1 VKRCLRLPRP
11 TRRRVEKLDRRRSTS
26 ADERIRCRVVLK
38 VAAGLSC
45 NAAARE
51 LGCAPSTAVRIVARF
66 RCEGE
71 AALLDHRNENG
82 WHKIDDDVRGGVREI
97 LVGSPGDHGFTR
109 PTWTLEILRLVVQ
122 TVLKVALS
130 LSSLWTLLRQIGA
143 RWGRPRPIVACPWRT
158 RRRQRRI
165 AALRALAASATDEN
179 VVVYA
184 DEVDI
189 HLNPKLGPDWM
200 LPGTQRLVLTPGNNE
215 KRYLAGAYE
224 PLNDRLVY
232 VEGERKAS
240 WLFLNL
246 LRALIE
252 TYDRAETIHVI
263 LDNYI
268 IHKCRV
274 TQAWLAEFGDQLRLH
289 FLPPYCPSENR
300 IERLWLDLH
309 ANVTRNHKH
318 ATLLDLCTAVAAY
331 LDRVSP
337 WNHVANAARPPMRRA
352 A

>member
-1 VKRCLRLPRP
+1 MKAKLSLQLKRPA
-11 TRRRVEKLDRRRSTS
+11 RRRVQKIDRRSGC
-26 ADERIRCRVVLK
+26 ADQRIRCRVVLK
-38 VAAGLSC
+38 VASGLSC
-45 NAAARE
+45 NGAARE

-66 RCEGE
+66 QAEGE
-71 AALLDHRNENG
+71 AALLDHRTENG
-82 WHKIDDDVRGGVREI
+82 WHKVDADVRGGVREI
-97 LVGSPGDHGFTR
+97 LVGTPEEYGFTR
-109 PTWTLEILRLVVQ
+109 PTWTLEILRVVVEQ
-122 TVLKVALS
+122 VLRVGLS
-130 LSSLWTLLRQIGA
+130 LSSLWTLLRELGV

-165 AALRALAASATDEN
+165 AALKQLAASASDEN

-189 HLNPKLGPDWM
+189 HLNPKIGPDWM

-232 VEGERKAS
+232 VEGDRKAS
-240 WLFLNL
+240 WIFLNL

-252 TYDRAETIHVI
+252 TYEYAKSIHVI

-268 IHKCRV
+268 IHKSQV
-274 TQAWLAEFGDQLRLH
+274 TKAWLAEFGARLQLH
-289 FLPPYCPSENR
+289 FLPPYCPNENR

-309 ANVTRNHKH
+309 ANVTRNHRQR
-318 ATLLDLCTAVAAY
+318 TIVA
-331 LDRVSP
+331 LMDRV
-337 WNHVANAARPPMRRA
+337 HGYLAERFDTQRRILLVA
-352 A
+352 